1 MCFIY
6 NVYYNV
12 YTVHQAPLLMEFS
25 RQEYRKEGPFPT
37 PGDHLNPGIEY
48 TSLASP
54 ALTDSLPLVPPGQSI
69 IHITM
74 YYHVYIIYTCFIY
87 IYMCVCV
94 KQAHFQDL

>member
-25 RQEYRKEGPFPT
+25 RQEYWNEVPFPT
-37 PGDHLNPGIEY
+37 PGDLLNPGIEY

-54 ALTDSLPLVPPGQSI
+54 ALTDSLPLVSPGQSI

-74 YYHVYIIYTCFIY
+74 YHHVYIIYTCFIY
-87 IYMCVCV
+87 IYV
-94 KQAHFQDL
+94 KQAHFQDH